1 MLTLRR
7 AIDINRDAGAVFGL
21 ISDPARYPEF
31 LVGITK
37 WQLCSEKK
45 RGLGASFRVLMRVG
59 SIEAG
64 GTVKVTDW
72 QEPRTI
78 AWRSERGVHQQGR
91 WTVTPHEDGSTGLAL
106 EIGYDLG
113 GGPVGWLV
121 ERVVGRIVAG
131 NVHAS
136 LLTARRILTFDQAST
151 GPLDVVSP

>member
-1 MLTLRR
+1 MSPGGCRKRSPSWPRADPSPPFCEPDVLTLRR

-64 GTVKVTDW
+64 GAVKVTDW
-72 QEPRTI
+72 Q
-78 AWRSERGVHQQGR
+78 G
-91 WTVTPHEDGSTGLAL
+91 
-106 EIGYDLG
+106 
-113 GGPVGWLV
+113 
-121 ERVVGRIVAG
+121 
-131 NVHAS
+131 
-136 LLTARRILTFDQAST
+136 ARA
-151 GPLDVVSP
+151 